1 MVMSTEQAEQFGS
14 EPDIADVGI
23 DNTENEAPETT
34 PADATATEW
43 GEEVVA
49 PTAQVAPTEQAAPA
63 PAEAPAEE
71 PAPPI
76 PPLPEDAQKQIDELH
91 RMREANAQ
99 KEWETQTLRKA
110 RALEQRAQEQ
120 GSDPQSS
127 RQIARQY
134 IAHQR
139 DIKDRDRKSGELLGF
154 VEGRQNAAM
163 HFAQKHKL
171 LSKQAVDDLAALVR
185 ARSPQEMELE
195 ARRIS
200 HARNQDAEISRLKQG
215 QVAPQTFDN
224 SQGSAEAT
232 SNSAR
237 LLDAYL
243 AGDRSQ
249 AAMAAAR
256 KLTLG
261 S

>member
-1 MVMSTEQAEQFGS
+1 MVMSAEQEERVGEAPDVVDVGFGNTEQETS
-14 EPDIADVGI
+14 
-23 DNTENEAPETT
+23 ETT
-34 PADATATEW
+34 PTDGTPTEW
-43 GEEVVA
+43 DEGVVA
-49 PTAQVAPTEQAAPA
+49 PTAQEAPMEQATPASREA
-63 PAEAPAEE
+63 PAEAPA
-71 PAPPI
+71 PAP
-76 PPLPEDAQKQIDELH
+76 PPLPEDAQRQISELH

-99 KEWETQTLRKA
+99 KEWEGQTLRKA

-120 GSDPQSS
+120 GSDPHSS
-127 RQIARQY
+127 RQMARQY
-134 IAHQR
+134 ISHQR
-139 DIKDRDRKSGELLGF
+139 DIKDRDRKSGELIGF
-154 VEGRQNAAM
+154 VEGRQNAAL

-171 LSKQAVDDLAALVR
+171 LSRQAVDDLGALVQS
-185 ARSPQEMELE
+185 RSPQEMDLE

-232 SNSAR
+232 SNSTR

-249 AAMAAAR
+249 AAIAAAR